1 MSARRSKGKNGKKAV
16 SEPGSS
22 ARPSSKAAGRGAGK
36 SRSGPGSKTRRA
48 PRTAAPRAGGGPSKP
63 KLLRKVLVAN
73 RGEIAIRIFRALSE
87 MGIGSVAVYSEA
99 DRLSWHLRYADEAH
113 LIGPPPAS
121 ESYLDIA
128 RIVDVA
134 RKAGCDGIHPG
145 YGFLAESHEFAEACE
160 KAGIVFIGP
169 SPVSIRTMGFKTE
182 AKRIMSESGVP
193 VIPGPPGPV
202 TSAALAEEVALE
214 IGYPVMLKASA
225 GGGGKGMRIV
235 GNPAEMRQ
243 AFKTATG
250 EARSY
255 FGNPEVFLEK
265 YIEKPRHIEV
275 QILADDFGHTIY
287 LGERECSVQRRY
299 QKLIEESPS
308 PAIDA
313 KARVRIGETAVRAAR
328 AAGYRNAGTV
338 EFILDQSGAFYFLE
352 MNTRLQVEHPVT
364 EFVTGID
371 IVKQQLRIASGFPL
385 EYSQESIRPQ
395 GASIECRIYAEDP
408 KNNFLPSLGRI
419 TRLKNPEGPWV
430 RVENYVYRGY
440 DVPVYYD
447 PLIAKLITWGIDR
460 ESAIAR
466 MSRAL
471 SEYIIEGI
479 ETTIPFH
486 MWVMRDPQ
494 FASGTF
500 DTSYIDKHYIGN
512 ATRAHRQVP
521 PEVAIIAA
529 SIGALESRMPGKR
542 PARENVSRWKEIA
555 RREGIGE

>member
-1 MSARRSKGKNGKKAV
+1 MALKG
-16 SEPGSS
+16 
-22 ARPSSKAAGRGAGK
+22 SKAKRAKKRDAVQP
-36 SRSGPGSKTRRA
+36 RPDTLA
-48 PRTAAPRAGGGPSKP
+48 PRSREGRAKAGKP

-73 RGEIAIRIFRALSE
+73 RGEIAIRIFRGLNE

-99 DRLSWHLRYADEAH
+99 DRLSWHLRYADEAY
-113 LIGPPPAS
+113 LIGPPPAA
-121 ESYLDIA
+121 ESYLDIT
-128 RIVDVA
+128 RMIEVA
-134 RKAGCDGIHPG
+134 RRAGCDAIHPG

-169 SPVSIRTMGFKTE
+169 APVSIRTMGFKTQ
-182 AKRIMSESGVP
+182 AKKIMSKSGVP

-202 TSAALAEEVALE
+202 TSAAEAEKVAAD
-214 IGYPVMLKASA
+214 IGYPVMMKASA

-235 GNPAEMRQ
+235 REPAAMRQ

-265 YIEKPRHIEV
+265 FIEKPRHIEV
-275 QILADDFGHTIY
+275 QILADNFGGTIY

-299 QKLIEESPS
+299 QKLIEETPS

-313 KARVRIGETAVRAAR
+313 ETRVRIGETAVRAAR
-328 AAGYRNAGTV
+328 AAAYRNAGTV

-371 IVKQQLRIASGFPL
+371 IVKQQIKIASGFAL
-385 EYSQESIRPQ
+385 EYSQDEIRPQ
-395 GASIECRIYAEDP
+395 GAAIECRIYAEDP

-440 DVPVYYD
+440 DIPVYYD
-447 PLIAKLITWGIDR
+447 PLIAKVITWGIDR
-460 ESAIAR
+460 EAAIAR
-466 MSRAL
+466 MRRAL
-471 SEYIIEGI
+471 GEYIIEGI

-486 MWVMRDPQ
+486 MWVMRDLH
-494 FASGTF
+494 FASGEF
-500 DTSYIDKHYIGN
+500 DTSYIDEHYTGN
-512 ATRAHRQVP
+512 SRRARREVP
-521 PEVAIIAA
+521 AEVAIIAA
-529 SIGALESRMPGKR
+529 SISTLENKR
-542 PARENVSRWKEIA
+542 PMTPPHQEHRSIWRATARK
-555 RREGIGE
+555 EGIGE